1 MIEVKDLSYIVTDKE
16 TGEKKVVLDNLSLS
30 FPKGKIT
37 VVTGHN
43 GSGKSTLVKLIMG
56 INKPTK
62 GSIFFAGQDI
72 TEFSISDRAKLGL
85 TMAFQQPVRF
95 KGLFV
100 KDLFSIAGGK
110 ECNIPTACEYLA
122 KVGLCAKDYIERPL
136 DDTLSGGELKRIELA
151 ISLAKGGE
159 VFLFDEPEAG
169 IDLWSFDNLVSIF
182 KTLKGKTII
191 IVSHQK
197 KVIDIADSILLL
209 DSESGAEM
217 GKKKDMK
224 AKLSSP
230 RCARLNGGENE

>member
-1 MIEVKDLSYIVTDKE
+1 
-16 TGEKKVVLDNLSLS
+16 
-30 FPKGKIT
+30 
-37 VVTGHN
+37 
-43 GSGKSTLVKLIMG
+43 
-56 INKPTK
+56 
-62 GSIFFAGQDI
+62 
-72 TEFSISDRAKLGL
+72 
-85 TMAFQQPVRF
+85 MAFQQPVRF

-182 KTLKGKTII
+182 KALKGKTII

-217 GKKKDMK
+217 GKKKNMK

>member
-1 MIEVKDLSYIVTDKE
+1 MIEVKKLSYIVTDKE
-16 TGEKKVVLDNLSLS
+16 TGEKKVVLDDLSLS

-43 GSGKSTLVKLIMG
+43 GSGKSTLVKLVMG
-56 INKPTK
+56 INKPTS
-62 GSIFFAGQDI
+62 GQVFFDGQDI
-72 TEFSISDRAKLGL
+72 TDLSISDRAKLGI

-95 KGLFV
+95 KGLLV

-110 ECNIPTACEYLA
+110 EINIPSACEYLA
-122 KVGLCAKDYIERPL
+122 KVGLCAKDYIDRPL
-136 DDTLSGGELKRIELA
+136 DETLSGGELKRIELA

-169 IDLWSFDNLVSIF
+169 IDLWSFDNLVSVF
-182 KTLKGKTII
+182 KGLKGKTII

-197 KVIDIADSILLL
+197 KVIEIADNILLL
-209 DSESGAEM
+209 DSENGAEM

-224 AKLSSP
+224 KVLSSP